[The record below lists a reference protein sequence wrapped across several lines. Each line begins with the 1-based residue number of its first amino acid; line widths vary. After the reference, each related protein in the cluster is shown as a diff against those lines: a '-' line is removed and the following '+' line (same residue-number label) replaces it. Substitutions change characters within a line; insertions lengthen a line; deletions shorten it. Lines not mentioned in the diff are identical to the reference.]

1 MVYELESGADLDVKV
16 LIEGQEVKMRLMSE
30 ILEELCPMNF
40 DIFEKLMD

>member
-1 MVYELESGADLDVKV
+1 MVYELESGVDLDVKV

-40 DIFEKLMD
+40 DIFTQMIE